1 MVAEVFE
8 VVVAVEV
15 INVDFGTVTYA
26 LLKSSMTLISQIGV
40 SNISAL
46 CMYFFFISNL
56 ISSFVI

>member
-46 CMYFFFISNL
+46 YMYFFFYL
-56 ISSFVI
+56 